1 MEATTSIQPS
11 ESWAKFE
18 AFDAKNPNI
27 YINFKRVANTA
38 IMRGHKRLSA
48 EFIINQLRWES
59 PVGTNADP
67 YKIPNWIKP
76 FYARK
81 YMREYPHYAG
91 FFTTRMSIAD
101 AI

>member
-1 MEATTSIQPS
+1 METLTQIQS
-11 ESWAKFE
+11 EAWAKFE
-18 AFDAKNPNI
+18 RFDNLNPAI
-27 YINFKRVANTA
+27 YANFKRVANTA

-59 PVGTNADP
+59 PVGTKEDQ

-91 FFTTRMSIAD
+91 FFTIRKSVAD
-101 AI
+101 TL